1 VWKLVAKQVNIPEGE
16 AKTKMAQYGLTKDI
30 WRQEV
35 STLSSGQRTRLLT
48 CLVNLQRPN
57 FLVLDE
63 PTNHLDMEAIEAI
76 EKGLIKF
83 AGTLVI
89 VSHDQIFLR
98 NIGCN
103 KVWEISPTNIIVVPQ
118 IGDKKPEL

>member
-1 VWKLVAKQVNIPEGE
+1 
-16 AKTKMAQYGLTKDI
+16 
-30 WRQEV
+30 
-35 STLSSGQRTRLLT
+35 
-48 CLVNLQRPN
+48 
-57 FLVLDE
+57 
-63 PTNHLDMEAIEAI
+63 MEAIEAI

-103 KVWEISPTNIIVVPQ
+103 KVWKISPTNIIVVPQ